1 MGLYVGFVFDGSS
14 QDIDDEEFDR
24 HFAKTLTDSNFLIQL

>member
-14 QDIDDEEFDR
+14 QEIDDEER
-24 HFAKTLTDSNFLIQL
+24 LIDLSFETS

>member
-14 QDIDDEEFDR
+14 QDIDDEECLFDLS
-24 HFAKTLTDSNFLIQL
+24 FETS